1 MIDIHAYGGQG
12 FDATEVHFEAASERG
27 KAAMA
32 KIGGFGCIGMTV
44 RKSYVGFM
52 LDRLQAVGCQIKW
65 EGQADG

>member
-1 MIDIHAYGGQG
+1 MIDIQAFREQG

-32 KIGGFGCIGMTV
+32 KIGGFACVGMTV

-52 LDRLQAVGCQIKW
+52 LDRLQAVGCQIQWKD
-65 EGQADG
+65 QADG

>member
-1 MIDIHAYGGQG
+1 MIDINAYRDQG

-32 KIGGFGCIGMTV
+32 KIGGFGCCGMTV

-52 LDRLQAVGCQIKW
+52 LDNLKAVGCQIQW
-65 EGQADG
+65 EA